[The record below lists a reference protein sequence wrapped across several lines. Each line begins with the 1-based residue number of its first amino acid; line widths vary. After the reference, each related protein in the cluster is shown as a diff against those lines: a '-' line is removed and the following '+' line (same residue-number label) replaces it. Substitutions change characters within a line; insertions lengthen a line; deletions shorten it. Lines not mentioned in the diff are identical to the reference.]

1 MATGTLL
8 LLQDR
13 IGITKKFQKLRRHTS
28 GSAAR
33 RISKRWQTHSSQVST
48 LTASVLGPSYSYF
61 FPQNPSLSFNF
72 LSNSLYTKNDILFWT
87 LEYTPRAGAIISKYL
102 CSKTIFAFT
111 KIKGHQIALRN
122 VWELQTHKTVLIL
135 FHPNILFY
143 QCSGSKVGLEV
154 FPELP
159 LLSFILKERLEVELE
174 GL

>member
-1 MATGTLL
+1 MSIIENRWSGPWIRYLHTSFLSPSTLYNHFLISNITMATGTLL

-48 LTASVLGPSYSYF
+48 LTAASVLGPSYSYF

-87 LEYTPRAGAIISKYL
+87 LEYTPRAGAEKWR
-102 CSKTIFAFT
+102 KTEND
-111 KIKGHQIALRN
+111 R
-122 VWELQTHKTVLIL
+122 
-135 FHPNILFY
+135 
-143 QCSGSKVGLEV
+143 KVKAA
-154 FPELP
+154 
-159 LLSFILKERLEVELE
+159 S
-174 GL
+174 

>member
-1 MATGTLL
+1 M
-8 LLQDR
+8 
-13 IGITKKFQKLRRHTS
+13 
-28 GSAAR
+28 
-33 RISKRWQTHSSQVST
+33 
-48 LTASVLGPSYSYF
+48 
-61 FPQNPSLSFNF
+61 
-72 LSNSLYTKNDILFWT
+72 LFWT

-102 CSKTIFAFT
+102 FSKTIFAFT
-111 KIKGHQIALRN
+111 KIKEHQSALRN

-174 GL
+174 GLYCSKNLKKVPFSKKSKTFMSYLFSRIECMHSKRSVRSKNKNITSKVLYFNLLINPAITHSHI

>member
-1 MATGTLL
+1 M
-8 LLQDR
+8 
-13 IGITKKFQKLRRHTS
+13 
-28 GSAAR
+28 
-33 RISKRWQTHSSQVST
+33 
-48 LTASVLGPSYSYF
+48 
-61 FPQNPSLSFNF
+61 
-72 LSNSLYTKNDILFWT
+72 LFWT

-111 KIKGHQIALRN
+111 KIKEHQSALRN

-174 GL
+174 GLYCSKNLKKSAIFQKKAKHLCLIFFLE